1 MTKEFLQ
8 MELVLEPQKRVMPDN
23 TERKPMTIDEMVR
36 ADSKGQSKQ
45 LTATELFLNSLILA
59 QEGRVNLY

>member
-1 MTKEFLQ
+1 
-8 MELVLEPQKRVMPDN
+8 MPDN
-23 TERKPMTIDEMVR
+23 AERKPMKIDEMVK

>member
-1 MTKEFLQ
+1 MIKEFHQ
-8 MELVLEPQKRVMPDN
+8 IELVLKPQKRAMPDN
-23 TERKPMTIDEMVR
+23 TERKPMTIDEMVKS
-36 ADSKGQSKQ
+36 DSKGQNKQ